1 MALVFVFGTMNLA
14 AAVALNTLVLAE
26 KVLPHGFAIAR
37 VAGVGPHHRRHRG
50 SDWNAH
56 VSRTA
61 IRSEPVRRR

>member
-37 VAGVGPHHRRHRG
+37 VAGVGLIIVGIAVPIG
-50 SDWNAH
+50 
-56 VSRTA
+56 TLT
-61 IRSEPVRRR
+61 